1 MSIKTFSLSAIA
13 LLVLSGCQLAPEQKD
28 LVLPVSDAYASGTAQ
43 SAAQQLNWQQFFN
56 DEKLQTLISQSL
68 EHNKDMQIA
77 VLNVQRVRGLYQI
90 EDSALYPSLDLNA
103 SGTRQR
109 LPADLAGTG
118 DATISSQYSAT
129 VGITSYEL
137 DIWGKVRNQ
146 SAQALQNLYSTELS
160 QYSTQVSLISELAN
174 AWLNYATD
182 LQLLE
187 LAKETLTSQQESL
200 SLTQKSFDLGAAS
213 SITLEQLRSTVATAK
228 VDIATYKRLL
238 KRDKSALDLLVGKS
252 VSADLLPNKDLT
264 NLISMP
270 EVPVGLPSD
279 LLSQR
284 PDIKAAEHL
293 MLAANANIG
302 IARAAFYP
310 SISLTANA
318 GSASSDLS
326 GLFDSGS
333 GTWSFV
339 PTISLPIFNM
349 GRNQANLDVAKAD
362 QEIAV
367 ATYRQKIQNAF
378 REVADALAD
387 REGYQEQLSAL
398 DMLISSRQI
407 TFDLSKMRYEK
418 GADSYLQVLDAQRT
432 WYGAEQQLIAGQQA
446 YLASQIN
453 LYKALG
459 GGWNVASETT
469 QEEK

>member
-200 SLTQKSFDLGAAS
+200 SLTQKSFDLGATS

-252 VSADLLPNKDLT
+252 VSADLLPDKDLT

-339 PTISLPIFNM
+339 PSISLPIFNM

-367 ATYRQKIQNAF
+367 ATYQQKIQNAF

-432 WYGAEQQLIAGQQA
+432 WYGAQQQLIAGQQA

-459 GGWNVASETT
+459 GGWNVTSEIT

>member
-1 MSIKTFSLSAIA
+1 
-13 LLVLSGCQLAPEQKD
+13 
-28 LVLPVSDAYASGTAQ
+28 
-43 SAAQQLNWQQFFN
+43 
-56 DEKLQTLISQSL
+56 
-68 EHNKDMQIA
+68 
-77 VLNVQRVRGLYQI
+77 
-90 EDSALYPSLDLNA
+90 
-103 SGTRQR
+103 
-109 LPADLAGTG
+109 
-118 DATISSQYSAT
+118 
-129 VGITSYEL
+129 
-137 DIWGKVRNQ
+137 
-146 SAQALQNLYSTELS
+146 
-160 QYSTQVSLISELAN
+160 
-174 AWLNYATD
+174 
-182 LQLLE
+182 
-187 LAKETLTSQQESL
+187 
-200 SLTQKSFDLGAAS
+200 
-213 SITLEQLRSTVATAK
+213 
-228 VDIATYKRLL
+228 
-238 KRDKSALDLLVGKS
+238 
-252 VSADLLPNKDLT
+252 
-264 NLISMP
+264 
-270 EVPVGLPSD
+270 
-279 LLSQR
+279 
-284 PDIKAAEHL
+284 
-293 MLAANANIG
+293 IG

-367 ATYRQKIQNAF
+367 ATYQQKIQNAF

-432 WYGAEQQLIAGQQA
+432 WYGAQQQLIAGQQA

>member
-1 MSIKTFSLSAIA
+1 
-13 LLVLSGCQLAPEQKD
+13 
-28 LVLPVSDAYASGTAQ
+28 
-43 SAAQQLNWQQFFN
+43 
-56 DEKLQTLISQSL
+56 
-68 EHNKDMQIA
+68 
-77 VLNVQRVRGLYQI
+77 
-90 EDSALYPSLDLNA
+90 
-103 SGTRQR
+103 
-109 LPADLAGTG
+109 
-118 DATISSQYSAT
+118 

-174 AWLNYATD
+174 AWLSYATD

-200 SLTQKSFDLGAAS
+200 SLTQKSFDLGATS

-367 ATYRQKIQNAF
+367 ATYQQKIQNAF

-432 WYGAEQQLIAGQQA
+432 WYGAQQQLIAGQQA

>member
-238 KRDKSALDLLVGKS
+238 KRDKSALDLLVGKF

-339 PTISLPIFNM
+339 PSISLPIFNM

-367 ATYRQKIQNAF
+367 ATYQQKIQNAF

-432 WYGAEQQLIAGQQA
+432 WYGAQQQLIAGQQA

-459 GGWNVASETT
+459 GGWNVTSEIT

>member
-367 ATYRQKIQNAF
+367 ATYQQKIQNAF